1 MVEVRSDVFT
11 SDDRAC
17 VPTTKAH
24 YRTQHSTCSKSVAS
38 LSILRSHAVQLSPL
52 RLMSFSCLS
61 SSSLLPVFF
70 QSSSLVLTETKGCLG
85 WSDGVLHAPRR
96 HRRAS
101 ADLYASME
109 DFGM

>member
-70 QSSSLVLTETKGCLG
+70 PCVDRDQGCLG